1 MVFRWVEHFAI
12 AHSRN
17 IKGESFSQYGTLK
30 DVSSEISEHINL
42 EVAVEKLSNAQK
54 IASLGNWEWDMQT
67 NELSW
72 SDEIYNIFGQDK
84 KSLEINYN
92 VFLELIY
99 KEDREYVK
107 DSISQAVSL
116 KNKYDII
123 HRIVHPKNGIIHV
136 REIGSIIFDNNQLP
150 IK

>member
-1 MVFRWVEHFAI
+1 M
-12 AHSRN
+12 
-17 IKGESFSQYGTLK
+17 LK
-30 DVSSEISEHINL
+30 
-42 EVAVEKLSNAQK
+42 K

-150 IK
+150 IKNDRNSSRYNKKL